1 MAFLPSTVGVG
12 YFDAPFSYVRAILGE
27 PIYKKSYKGHDYKSD
42 VVWQVFLRSDPWEIV
57 RVYNWKDGKNY
68 LGDKGLE
75 PEQITRWCIGSNH
88 RDKARAYIGNRL
100 SVEIQ

>member
-1 MAFLPSTVGVG
+1 MSLLPSTVGVG

-27 PIYKKSYKGHDYKSD
+27 PIYKKAYEGHDYKSD
-42 VVWQVFLRSDPWEIV
+42 VVWQVFLGSSPWEIV

-88 RDKARAYIGNRL
+88 RDKARTYIGNRL
-100 SVEIQ
+100 NIEIQ

>member
-27 PIYKKSYKGHDYKSD
+27 PIYKKGYEGHDYKSD
-42 VVWQVFLRSDPWEIV
+42 VVWQIIIKSKSIEII
-57 RVYNWKDGKNY
+57 RVYNYKNGKNY

-75 PEQITRWCIGSNH
+75 PERITRWYIGSNH

-100 SVEIQ
+100 NVEIK